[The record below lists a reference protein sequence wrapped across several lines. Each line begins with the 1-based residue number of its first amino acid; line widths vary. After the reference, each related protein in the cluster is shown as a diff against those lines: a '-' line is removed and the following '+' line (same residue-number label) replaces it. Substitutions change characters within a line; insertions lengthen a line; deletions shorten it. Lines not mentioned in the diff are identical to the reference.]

1 MTLIG
6 MAKRIA
12 ELEVQKDLKTHELD
26 KLDAEY
32 DGIKYLRAEEHVE
45 KKKENRV
52 NASLLRSDISN
63 INHELRILQ
72 HSLEDGKRKYL
83 AIGLWVFFGL
93 LTIAG
98 FVLLGIYK
106 YRLGLFGLTDA
117 HDLITIING
126 KAAAMDI
133 SLYKELFFLRLAGIV
148 TLSCG
153 IIGSVAT
160 SIWRLLTD

>member
-52 NASLLRSDISN
+52 NASLLRSEISN

-106 YRLGLFGLTDA
+106 YRLGLFGLTGA

-133 SLYKELFFLRLAGIV
+133 SLYKELFFLRLAEIV

>member
-1 MTLIG
+1 

-26 KLDAEY
+26 KLNAEY
-32 DGIKYLRAEEHVE
+32 DGIKYLRAEEHIE

-52 NASLLRSDISN
+52 NASLLQSEISN
-63 INHELRILQ
+63 INREMRTLQ
-72 HSLEDGKRKYL
+72 SSLESGKRQY
-83 AIGLWVFFGL
+83 
-93 LTIAG
+93 LTIALWVIFGAMAIVG
-98 FVLLGIYK
+98 FVLMVIYK

-133 SLYKELFFLRLAGIV
+133 SLYKDLFFLRLAGIV

>member
-26 KLDAEY
+26 KLDVEY
-32 DGIKYLRAEEHVE
+32 DSIKYLRAEEHVE

-52 NASLLRSDISN
+52 KASLLRSEISN
-63 INHELRILQ
+63 INHELRTLQ
-72 HSLEDGKRKYL
+72 SSLESGKRQYL
-83 AIGLWVFFGL
+83 TIGLWIFFGIM
-93 LTIAG
+93 TIVG
-98 FVLLGIYK
+98 IVLAVIYK
-106 YRLGLFGLTDA
+106 YRLGLFGLTDP

-133 SLYKELFFLRLAGIV
+133 SLYKELFFLRLAGMV

-153 IIGSVAT
+153 IIGSAAT
-160 SIWRLLTD
+160 SIWRALSD

>member
-52 NASLLRSDISN
+52 NASLLRSEISN

-83 AIGLWVFFGL
+83 AIGLWVIFG
-93 LTIAG
+93 IMAIVG
-98 FVLLGIYK
+98 FVLTVIYK

-133 SLYKELFFLRLAGIV
+133 SLYKELFFLRLAEIV

>member
-52 NASLLRSDISN
+52 NASLLRSEISN

-106 YRLGLFGLTDA
+106 YRLGLFGLTDT
-117 HDLITIING
+117 HDLMAIING
-126 KAAAMDI
+126 KTAVMDI

-153 IIGSVAT
+153 IIGSVAN

>member
-1 MTLIG
+1 MTLIR

-26 KLDAEY
+26 KLNAES
-32 DGIKYLRAEEHVE
+32 DGIKYLRAEEHIE

-52 NASLLRSDISN
+52 KASLLRSEISN
-63 INHELRILQ
+63 INHELRTLEN
-72 HSLEDGKRKYL
+72 SLESGKRQYL
-83 AIGLWVFFGL
+83 TIALWVFFGAMA
-93 LTIAG
+93 IVG
-98 FVLLGIYK
+98 FVLTVIYK
-106 YRLGLFGLTDA
+106 YRLGLFGLTDT
-117 HDLITIING
+117 HDLMTIING
-126 KAAAMDI
+126 KSAVMDI
-133 SLYKELFFLRLAGIV
+133 SLDKDLFFLRLAGIV

>member
-1 MTLIG
+1 MTLIR

-32 DGIKYLRAEEHVE
+32 DGIKYLRAEEQVE

-52 NASLLRSDISN
+52 NASLLRSEISN
-63 INHELRILQ
+63 INREMSTLQ
-72 HSLEDGKRKYL
+72 SSLESGTRQYL
-83 AIGLWVFFGL
+83 AIGLWVIFG
-93 LTIAG
+93 IMAIVG
-98 FVLLGIYK
+98 FVLTVIYK

-133 SLYKELFFLRLAGIV
+133 SLYKDLFFLRLAGIV

>member
-52 NASLLRSDISN
+52 NASLLRSEISN

-133 SLYKELFFLRLAGIV
+133 SLYKDLFFLRLAGIV

>member
-26 KLDAEY
+26 KLDVEY

-52 NASLLRSDISN
+52 KASLLRSEISN
-63 INHELRILQ
+63 INHELRTLQ
-72 HSLEDGKRKYL
+72 SSLESGKRQYL
-83 AIGLWVFFGL
+83 TIGLWIFFGA
-93 LTIAG
+93 IAIVG
-98 FVLLGIYK
+98 FVLTVIYK

-126 KAAAMDI
+126 KSAVMDI
-133 SLYKELFFLRLAGIV
+133 SLYKDLFFLRLAGIV

>member
-1 MTLIG
+1 MTLIR

-26 KLDAEY
+26 KLNAEY
-32 DGIKYLRAEEHVE
+32 DGIKYLRAEEHIE

-52 NASLLRSDISN
+52 NASLLQSEISN
-63 INHELRILQ
+63 INREMRTLQ
-72 HSLEDGKRKYL
+72 ASLESGKRQYL
-83 AIGLWVFFGL
+83 TIALWVFFGIM
-93 LTIAG
+93 TIVG
-98 FVLLGIYK
+98 IVLAVIYK
-106 YRLGLFGLTDA
+106 YRLGLFGLTDP

-133 SLYKELFFLRLAGIV
+133 SLYKELFFLRLAGMV

-153 IIGSVAT
+153 IIGSAAT
-160 SIWRLLTD
+160 SIWRALSD

>member
-1 MTLIG
+1 

-26 KLDAEY
+26 KLNAEY
-32 DGIKYLRAEEHVE
+32 DGIKYLRAEEHIE

-52 NASLLRSDISN
+52 KASLLRSEISN
-63 INHELRILQ
+63 INHELRTLEN
-72 HSLEDGKRKYL
+72 SLESGKRQYL
-83 AIGLWVFFGL
+83 TIALWVFFGAMAIVGL
-93 LTIAG
+93 VLT
-98 FVLLGIYK
+98 VIYK
-106 YRLGLFGLTDA
+106 YRLGLVGLTDT
-117 HDLITIING
+117 HDLMETV
-126 KAAAMDI
+126 MDI

>member
-1 MTLIG
+1 MTLTS
-6 MAKRIA
+6 MTNRIA
-12 ELEVQKDLKTHELD
+12 ELEVQKDLKTNELD
-26 KLDAEY
+26 KLNAEY
-32 DGIKYLRAEEHVE
+32 DGIKYLRDEEHAA
-45 KKKENRV
+45 KKKENRAA
-52 NASLLRSDISN
+52 ASLLRSDISN

-98 FVLLGIYK
+98 FVLLAIYK
-106 YRLGLFGLTDA
+106 YRLGLFGLTDT
-117 HDLITIING
+117 HDLMTIING
-126 KAAAMDI
+126 KSAVMDVA
-133 SLYKELFFLRLAGIV
+133 LYKELFFLRLAEIV

-160 SIWRLLTD
+160 SIWRALSD